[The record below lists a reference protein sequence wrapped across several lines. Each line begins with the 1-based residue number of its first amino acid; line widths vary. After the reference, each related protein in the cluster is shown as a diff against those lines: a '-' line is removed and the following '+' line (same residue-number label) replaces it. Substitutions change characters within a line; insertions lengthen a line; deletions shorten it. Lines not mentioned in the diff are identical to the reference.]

1 MIQYKYIYL
10 FFALA
15 LFTSCG
21 EDFDIN
27 DYAAKNGLTP
37 TSNTFT
43 QMGDITKEN
52 VTSTSV
58 KIPIVRQ
65 SASSNEY
72 VWVVP
77 KSVWD
82 SYSTIYSDTYY
93 NYNSSKDN
101 TAIVKGLEK
110 TWTDIQINGLKPSTE
125 YYYFQST
132 NSSYIE
138 SYGYYYYDG
147 YYSTKSQAK
156 SAAKSFTTTEPE
168 AHISKIEKLGCRR
181 VKFTVNVFG
190 EHGICYSQ
198 TNSKPTVKDYTW
210 TGTDGVVYGTVESG
224 EAYYCR
230 PYITVDGEKIYGD
243 VTTVKTNPTT
253 DVYANPVDLGV
264 SVKWADRMLMAEAP
278 LPELSKY
285 SFAFGNTPFKESYDS
300 YSSYGYSSSLSSPS
314 KDTDAEHDAAT
325 YWWGSKWRTPTKDEV
340 NELNDLP
347 RIRTK
352 IDGVEGLLIKGKSN
366 SPYKNNSIF
375 IPDKK
380 YWTSTYSS
388 SYSDWMFK
396 ITSGGI
402 ELSFST
408 DSYYYSKY
416 IIPVLN

>member
-1 MIQYKYIYL
+1 MKQYKYIYL

-21 EDFDIN
+21 KDFNIEE
-27 DYAAKNGLTP
+27 YAAENGLTP
-37 TSNTFT
+37 KNNYYSDTYTK
-43 QMGDITKEN
+43 MGDITKEN

-58 KIPIVRQ
+58 EIPIIRQ
-65 SASSNEY
+65 SASRNEY

-77 KSVWD
+77 YSVW
-82 SYSTIYSDTYY
+82 SQT
-93 NYNSSKDN
+93 SSIDDDDKGV
-101 TAIVKGLEK
+101 IVKRLEEK
-110 TWTDIQINGLKPSTE
+110 TWVSIQINGLKPSTE

-132 NSSYIE
+132 EDRYISGYSYDD
-138 SYGYYYYDG
+138 SRR
-147 YYSTKSQAK
+147 QAK

-168 AHISKIEKLGCRR
+168 AHISKLEKLGCRR
-181 VKFTVNVFG
+181 VKFTVNVIG

-300 YSSYGYSSSLSSPS
+300 HSNYGYSSSVSSPS

-380 YWTSTYSS
+380 YWTSTYDSPDDGFQF
-388 SYSDWMFK
+388 Y
-396 ITSGGI
+396 ITSGENSLYI
-402 ELSFST
+402 HWS
-408 DSYYYSKY
+408 DYDYSKY